1 MSSSIIET
9 GGKLIFTSV
18 AESDDG
24 EYECIQG
31 DEYGEGS
38 QKDSVKLKITRR
50 GSVEEN
56 EVAPVDISV
65 DITVDIPDEQ
75 LTREP
80 YVEPTNAPT
89 TEFDFESTG
98 KT

>member
-50 GSVEEN
+50 VEEN

-75 LTREP
+75 LTSEP

-89 TEFDFESTG
+89 TGFDFESTG